1 MYRRRGGMGEIDG
14 KRHSPDRTHDDD
26 QEPKRKRPSSAL
38 MGITRSIAAC
48 KRCRMKKIKC
58 DQRFPTCTKCATS
71 KAPCVSVD
79 PATGRDVPRSYVVF
93 LEDRLEAMMQK
104 LTDSGIDP
112 NKVQGN
118 IPATDQDNACDLGI
132 YEERLRTDHKI
143 RHDNAMA
150 GYIIN
155 NGTSMKK
162 GVIRTA
168 KPEVVF
174 TGDFSE
180 SSEHTACE
188 PVSELSESAKS
199 IQGLGSMK
207 HSQQRSTESALG
219 AASNSYLGDSS
230 GIPFAKLIFTAINFM
245 PDAVEK
251 ASKEAEDVQVA
262 DEDNSVLN
270 ISFLPTKEKAQTLIS
285 QYFTCCNAQ
294 LPILHREYF
303 LKRFFEPVYGPWDT
317 NVSLNSDTTMI
328 NENFKLPPGKNI
340 IGSPSEL
347 WYEPSLSQP
356 GGEDREIP
364 GKFRIPLFFLNIVM
378 AIGDSGKIL
387 TADERESAAFK
398 DRASGLIDALFK
410 SDDQMEALAGT
421 LLIAQYSTMRPNVPG
436 VWYTMGSALRL
447 AVDLGL
453 HAEKLNQNYDPFTRD
468 MRRRLFWCTYSLDR
482 QICAFFGRPFGI
494 PDENITSAFPSTLD
508 DALITTAMD
517 DIDDYSEAKSAMASY
532 KCVAL
537 AFFKIRKLQA
547 EMVQVLYTQ
556 RKLPGG
562 VENLAMWREKMNGS
576 LDEWF
581 QKQVP
586 KTSRKMNC
594 DFRSDLFQLELFHSK
609 VLLYGL
615 CPKSMHLDE
624 RGYKMVYDGTKGI
637 IDVYYKL
644 CKEGNIMY
652 TWFAVHTLF
661 MSGVTFLYV
670 LHNAGVELGDT
681 IQDAEKTCVQL
692 VHVLERLVGK
702 CEAAKKGSII
712 FKVLSAAIL
721 KLKLEKS
728 DRSRVVVQPA
738 PEKEPEPKSETSSQR
753 SSSRLGSDRVE
764 SDGSLVAL
772 GEEPRF
778 SATSGVDYGALDQ
791 FFAELD
797 KLSPF
802 SDLGADLNA
811 EIANN
816 YESPTHC
823 ASSALPTVLPIKPAS
838 TIPIAAETGE
848 QKVSSKPSA
857 EISAHNPGRADST
870 SKDGQRVYD
879 MMSQFSVE
887 TVWDQVFNTGG
898 VYGVS
903 NGSQDQ

>member
-1 MYRRRGGMGEIDG
+1 MGEIDG
-14 KRHSPDRTHDDD
+14 KRHEPDRAHDDD
-26 QEPKRKRPSSAL
+26 EEPTRKRPSSAI

-58 DQRFPTCTKCATS
+58 DQRFPTCSKCAS
-71 KAPCVSVD
+71 SNSPCVSVD
-79 PATGRDVPRSYVVF
+79 PATGRDVPRSYVVY

-104 LTDSGIDP
+104 LTDCGVDP
-112 NKVQGN
+112 SEVQGN

-132 YEERLRTDHKI
+132 YEERLRSEHKI
-143 RHDNAMA
+143 QHDNAIA

-162 GVIRTA
+162 GVIKSA
-168 KPEVVF
+168 KREI
-174 TGDFSE
+174 DSSE
-180 SSEHTACE
+180 NCSISSEHEACE
-188 PVSELSESAKS
+188 PISELSESAKS

-207 HSQQRSTESALG
+207 HSHQKSTESTLG

-230 GIPFAKLIFTAINFM
+230 GIPFAKLILTAINFM
-245 PDAVEK
+245 PDAVEQ
-251 ASKEAEDVQVA
+251 ASKEADDGPV
-262 DEDNSVLN
+262 EDNDNSELKL
-270 ISFLPTKEKAQTLIS
+270 SFLPNKKKAQALIS
-285 QYFTCCNAQ
+285 QYFTSCNAQ

-303 LKRFFEPVYGPWDT
+303 LRKFFEPVYGLWDT
-317 NVSLNSDTTMI
+317 NVSLSSDTTMI
-328 NENFKLPPGKNI
+328 NKNFKLP
-340 IGSPSEL
+340 SEKTHPEL
-347 WYEPSLSQP
+347 QGEQWYKPSLSLQDS
-356 GGEDREIP
+356 EDLKIP
-364 GKFRIPLFFLNIVM
+364 GKFHIPLFFLNIVM
-378 AIGDSGKIL
+378 AIGDSAKIL
-387 TADERESAAFK
+387 AADERESAAFK
-398 DRASGLIDALFK
+398 GRASALIDALFK

-421 LLIAQYSTMRPNVPG
+421 LLVAQYSTMRPNVPG

-494 PDENITSAFPSTLD
+494 PDENITSAFPSALD
-508 DALITTAMD
+508 DALITTTVD

-547 EMVQVLYTQ
+547 NIVQVLYTQ
-556 RKLPGG
+556 KKLPGG
-562 VENLAMWREKMNGS
+562 SENLAAWREKMNGC
-576 LDEWF
+576 LDDWF
-581 QKQVP
+581 LKQVP
-586 KTSRKMNC
+586 KTTRKMNC

-624 RGYKMVYDGTKGI
+624 HGHKMVYHGTKGI

-670 LHNAGVELGDT
+670 LHNAGVELGET
-681 IQDAEKTCVQL
+681 IQDAERTCVQL
-692 VHVLERLVGK
+692 VYVLEKLVGK

-721 KLKLEKS
+721 KLKIEKS
-728 DRSRVVVQPA
+728 ERSRSGAQPA
-738 PEKEPEPKSETSSQR
+738 PPQREPERKSDTSSS
-753 SSSRLGSDRVE
+753 SSSRLALDPVE
-764 SDGSLVAL
+764 SSDGSLVAL

-778 SATSGVDYGALDQ
+778 NAATGVDYGALDQ

-802 SDLGADLNA
+802 SDLGADLSA
-811 EIANN
+811 DIAKS
-816 YESPTHC
+816 YESPTQWVSPAAPGAHP
-823 ASSALPTVLPIKPAS
+823 AKSAAAEPVKP
-838 TIPIAAETGE
+838 ETGE
-848 QKVSSKPSA
+848 VQPQEKSDS
-857 EISAHNPGRADST
+857 EISATHTASDRAKST
-870 SKDGQRVYD
+870 SNDGQRVYD

-903 NGSQDQ
+903 YGNQDQ